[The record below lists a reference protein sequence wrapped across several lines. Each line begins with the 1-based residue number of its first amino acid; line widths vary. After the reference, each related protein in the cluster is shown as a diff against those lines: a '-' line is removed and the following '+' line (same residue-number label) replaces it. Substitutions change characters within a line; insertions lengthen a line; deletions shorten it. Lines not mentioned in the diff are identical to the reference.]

1 MHIYV
6 EQSELVVWD
15 ADHDHRV
22 ATVTIGA
29 GPVTVIVDR
38 DSRVDMRLVDGPRL
52 VWRHEADT
60 TDWMADD
67 DTAPA
72 ATVGRGWAI

>member
-1 MHIYV
+1 
-6 EQSELVVWD
+6 
-15 ADHDHRV
+15 
-22 ATVTIGA
+22 
-29 GPVTVIVDR
+29 
-38 DSRVDMRLVDGPRL
+38 MRLIDGPRL